1 MRISIYGG
9 NCPEFSAGVT
19 EGKES
24 PDNWALPT
32 AQLLFGSLRKKLATE
47 VIEYYSVMEKNG
59 IRPLAATWMDLEMF
73 ILSDLNQKKTNI
85 IWYRLPV
92 QSKNNTSGLIHRTET
107 DSYT

>member
-9 NCPEFSAGVT
+9 NCPEFSAGVA

-73 ILSDLNQKKTNI
+73 ILNELSQRKKYMIPLICGIERKKDTNEFI
-85 IWYRLPV
+85 YNIER
-92 QSKNNTSGLIHRTET
+92 
-107 DSYT
+107 D